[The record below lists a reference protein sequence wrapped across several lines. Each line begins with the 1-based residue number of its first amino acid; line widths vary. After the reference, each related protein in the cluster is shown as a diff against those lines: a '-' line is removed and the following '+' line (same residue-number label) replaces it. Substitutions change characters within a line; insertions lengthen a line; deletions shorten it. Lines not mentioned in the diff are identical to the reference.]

1 MTVATPGRLLTPVRT
16 WTEHLAWHGVLPA
29 VTADQLLTMADA
41 GEVRGRGGGGFPLG
55 RKLRAA
61 AEHGR
66 GTVVGNCAEGEP
78 ASHKDRALLD
88 TTPHLV
94 VDGLL
99 LAARATRAT
108 RLVLAAHEG
117 AMARRV
123 RHVLAERDDVH
134 RVEVLELPH
143 RYVAG
148 EASALVR
155 ALRGGPFLPQQRPAP
170 LATGRRPHLVQ
181 NAETLACLALLARG
195 HRSETSLLTM
205 GGAVVRP
212 GVVEVMAGTTVRAA
226 VRAVGGFAEPAQAL
240 LVGGYFGRWL
250 AAEDALDAP
259 LTVDGMRAVG
269 GSLGAGI
276 VLALP
281 VSACGLAATAQVL
294 RYLADQSARQCG
306 PCLNGLP
313 AMATTLEQ
321 LAAGAPPADA
331 IASLERWSA
340 AVTGRGACAHP
351 DGAAALLT
359 SALHTFGPDVQTHL
373 TRACGRP
380 AGAWLDVP
388 R

>member
-1 MTVATPGRLLTPVRT
+1 MTTLTAGRLLAPAPHWSDHITR
-16 WTEHLAWHGVLPA
+16 HGLLPSL
-29 VTADQLLTMADA
+29 TAAQLLDAADA
-41 GEVRGRGGGGFPLG
+41 VDVGGRGGGGFPLS

-66 GTVVGNCAEGEP
+66 GTVIGNCAEGEP
-78 ASHKDRALLD
+78 ASHKDDALLD
-88 TTPHLV
+88 ATPHLV
-94 VDGLL
+94 IDGLL
-99 LAARATRAT
+99 LAARATNAR
-108 RLVLAAHEG
+108 RVVLAAHEG
-117 AMARRV
+117 TAARRL
-123 RHVLAERDDVH
+123 RSALGQRDDVG

-155 ALRGGPFLPQQRPAP
+155 ALNGGPSLPQQRRAP

-195 HRSETSLLTM
+195 HRVDTSLVTM
-205 GGAVVRP
+205 GGAVVQP
-212 GVVEVMAGTTVRAA
+212 GVLEVGGGTTVREA
-226 VRAVGGFAEPAQAL
+226 VRQAGGYLEPVQAM

-250 AAEDALDAP
+250 AADLALDAP
-259 LTVDGMRAVG
+259 LTLEGMRAVG

-281 VSACGLAATAQVL
+281 SSACGLAATAEVL

-313 AMATTLEQ
+313 AMASALER
-321 LAAGAPPADA
+321 LAAGDPPPDVAA
-331 IASLERWSA
+331 QLERWA
-340 AVTGRGACAHP
+340 DLVRGRGACAHP

-359 SALHTFGPDVQTHL
+359 SALQVFATDVEQHL
-373 TRACGRP
+373 TRPCGRP
-380 AGAWLDVP
+380 AGRWLEVP